1 MYHGRVRGKRC
12 HDKESDVMT
21 VSVTVYSNVG

>member
-1 MYHGRVRGKRC
+1 MACGNEIRG
-12 HDKESDVMT
+12 HDKESDDMA